1 MGDQDGESFFTRWA
15 RLKRQ
20 AGEAPRGS
28 QSAEPLDRADG
39 VGDEAE
45 TAAVPERGSPGQ
57 DAHACGPGD
66 GTPKDADFADVD
78 FDALDHTSDY
88 ARFMQP
94 HVPETIRQKA
104 LRKLW
109 ASDPVLSMPDELN
122 DYMGDY
128 TDAAVAAPGRLLTTA
143 YKVGRGFLDDSEVA
157 AWERLGRPEPA
168 PPAVAVAEGATP
180 PAAPP
185 ADESACEPL
194 ASSAEES
201 EDASVAPEETGSAP
215 ADRAAPGRN
224 QGLGRVPK

>member
-1 MGDQDGESFFTRWA
+1 MASQMAKKIAFIGSGHMAEA
-15 RLKRQ
+15 MIGGLLA
-20 AGEAPRGS
+20 AGVCDS
-28 QSAEPLDRADG
+28 
-39 VGDEAE
+39 
-45 TAAVPERGSPGQ
+45 
-57 DAHACGPGD
+57 DA
-66 GTPKDADFADVD
+66 
-78 FDALDHTSDY
+78 
-88 ARFMQP
+88 
-94 HVPETIRQKA
+94 
-104 LRKLW
+104 LW

-185 ADESACEPL
+185 ADESAGEPL

-201 EDASVAPEETGSAP
+201 EDAPVAPEETGSAP

-224 QGLGRVPK
+224 QG